1 MIAGA
6 LKEFDGKELRDEFG
20 VGLFDEELQ
29 ARIKTFQKQRKLEV
43 DGLVGANTWR
53 ALFGNVQ
60 NSYDDMNGD
69 GMYGPGD
76 IIPH

>member
-1 MIAGA
+1 
-6 LKEFDGKELRDEFG
+6 
-20 VGLFDEELQ
+20 
-29 ARIKTFQKQRKLEV
+29 V

-60 NSYDDMNGD
+60 DSYDDMNGD